1 MSDADLPDALREL
14 SLDHVGIQVGELTPA
29 IQAFAKYFG
38 YHQATEPVINTRHQ
52 VEVVFLEKEG
62 SMPIKL
68 FRSIAD
74 PKKLP
79 PKLHHL
85 ALRTNQIEGAVEA
98 LRQAGARILN
108 EPAPG
113 EAFDDEPIAF
123 LFAAGL
129 NVELVSTDKRRSR
142 IESEP

>member
-1 MSDADLPDALREL
+1 MSSADLPDALREL
-14 SLDHVGIQVGELTPA
+14 TLDHVGIQVGELEPA

-38 YHQATEPVINTRHQ
+38 YHQATQPVINTRHQ

-98 LRQAGARILN
+98 LRQAGARVLN

-113 EAFDDEPIAF
+113 EAFDEEPIAF

-142 IESEP
+142 IESKP

>member
-1 MSDADLPDALREL
+1 MSTADLPDELREL
-14 SLDHVGIQVGELTPA
+14 KLDHIGIQVGDLEPV

-38 YHQATEPVINTRHQ
+38 YHQATQPVINTRHQ

-85 ALRTNQIEGAVEA
+85 ALRTNQIEGAVAA
-98 LRQAGARILN
+98 LKQVGARVLN

-142 IESEP
+142 IEPNP

>member
-1 MSDADLPDALREL
+1 MSTADLPDELREL
-14 SLDHVGIQVGELTPA
+14 TLDHVGIQVGDLAPA

-38 YHQATEPVINTRHQ
+38 YHQATLPVINTRHQ

-74 PKKLP
+74 PKKAP

-98 LRQAGARILN
+98 LKQVGARVLN

-142 IESEP
+142 IEPNS